1 MLANLVLHKAYHT
14 DVSDRV
20 DLPKSVE
27 EVCQKCAENYR
38 GIPRGGIE

>member
-1 MLANLVLHKAYHT
+1 MLATLVLYKAYHT

-20 DLPKSVE
+20 DPPKSVE
-27 EVCQKCAENYR
+27 EGLQCAENYR

>member
-1 MLANLVLHKAYHT
+1 MLVNLVLYKSYHT

-20 DLPKSVE
+20 DPPKSVE
-27 EVCQKCAENYR
+27 EGLQCAENYH